1 MVDWKSSIIVL
12 IMASVFFQFFL
23 RERNSNNLF
32 EVNSNTL
39 RYHSNWTIKVENL
52 HHRKELQ

>member
-32 EVNSNTL
+32 EINSDTL
-39 RYHSNWTIKVENL
+39 RYHSNWTNKV
-52 HHRKELQ
+52 